1 MFMWEIFR
9 REMNSGENFK
19 AAAFKRAAWMSVPEL
34 RQAAEQG
41 STQSVLC
48 LAIVLQMHKVH
59 Y

>member
-1 MFMWEIFR
+1 MR
-9 REMNSGENFK
+9 
-19 AAAFKRAAWMSVPEL
+19 VPEL

-41 STQSVLC
+41 STRSVLC